1 MELRLACTKPW
12 GVAHLELWLPGDV
25 RVVPLSLLPVS
36 IGRASSSD
44 VVLEADPE
52 VSRLHAVLELI
63 GEHWCVR
70 DLGSRNGTLVQGAR
84 IGGSI
89 VLRDGDEL
97 RIGRSRI
104 VFRSHEGPDVTR
116 TVGAMAPPPLTRR
129 ERDVLLAL
137 FRPALGADTFTE
149 PASVR
154 EMAAMLF
161 VSEAAV
167 KQHLGNLYDKFALDG
182 DGERRRTRLANEAL
196 RRGAVTLADA
206 RNWSPGT

>member
-1 MELRLACTKPW
+1 M
-12 GVAHLELWLPGDV
+12 AHLEVWLPGDV
-25 RVVPLSLLPVS
+25 RVVPLTSVSVS
-36 IGRASSSD
+36 IGRAATND

-52 VSRLHAVLELI
+52 VSRLHAVLEPI

-70 DLGSRNGTLVQGAR
+70 DLGSRNGTQLQSGR
-84 IGGSI
+84 ISGSM

-104 VFRSHEGPDVTR
+104 VFRSHEVPDAPL
-116 TVGAMAPPPLTRR
+116 TVGAIAPPTLTKR

-154 EMAAMLF
+154 EMAGMLF

-167 KQHLGNLYDKFALDG
+167 KQHLGNLYDKFGLYG
-182 DGERRRTRLANEAL
+182 DRERRRTRLANEAL
-196 RRGAVTLADA
+196 RRGAVTLAEAKD
-206 RNWSPGT
+206 WKPGP